1 MSWSFRAVFLL
12 PGQESRHRSQ
22 KGPGETFE
30 ASPSSFPQRDAVAD
44 DLKIILKME
53 CLEKIMSTIRKLFS
67 VLVNLCQGLF
77 NWKAKGLIFDLNPI
91 GKYIGHKNTSFNIR
105 VRLKTLGLFKKVF
118 LFSSNLPLETAQ

>member
-12 PGQESRHRSQ
+12 PGQESRRRSQ

-91 GKYIGHKNTSFNIR
+91 SKGIGHNDTSTRPQDIFPGFR
-105 VRLKTLGLFKKVF
+105 HGPPTPQPTRQTPRR
-118 LFSSNLPLETAQ
+118 LFS